1 MMDYQH
7 FPHRRILNP
16 IDFDDVEML
25 FIEHDSDLSQ
35 VPTLKHNLEE
45 LVKKP
50 SLMYTEELQKIK

>member
-25 FIEHDSDLSQ
+25 FIEHDSNLSQ